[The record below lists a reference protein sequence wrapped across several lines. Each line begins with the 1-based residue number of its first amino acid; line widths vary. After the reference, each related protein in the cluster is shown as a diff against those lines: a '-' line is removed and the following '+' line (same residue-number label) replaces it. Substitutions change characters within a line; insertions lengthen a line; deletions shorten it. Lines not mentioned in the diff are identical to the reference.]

1 VSSLYK
7 DFRFRS
13 ILIANIAS
21 SIGSGITM
29 IAIPWL
35 LVTSDNGSSLFGYIT
50 LIMTIIN
57 FMITPSIGFLV
68 DKWSRKSILLAG
80 EIFGFIML
88 VAFASIGFFGATYE
102 TWHYIVLY
110 FTGSLYYTLF
120 YPAMFAF
127 NQEIF
132 EKNHYKALNGMMEVQ
147 GQLSSMIAGAVAS
160 FLMVKVELQWVL
172 ILDAFTYLVAINYF
186 ARIPYQRLIR
196 ENNKDGFTRKM
207 TEGFRFMS
215 KRPVMFLFL
224 IASVM
229 PFIGVMVTNYLFPVY
244 LSEVLEAEASVYG
257 TQSMVYGMGAMF
269 AGMMIPIVTKK
280 IGNEKTMVWTV
291 FCYTLFISL
300 IVWVS
305 LPIYLGFMFFIAV
318 GNSGVRVARNSFM
331 MDHIPNEIIGRI
343 DSLFRAIGLAIRI
356 ILLIIFT
363 NLAATGVIISF
374 GILSIMMVLAFVTIF
389 FSWKRLWRNENETV
403 LRQSTTI

>member
-1 VSSLYK
+1 
-7 DFRFRS
+7 
-13 ILIANIAS
+13 
-21 SIGSGITM
+21 M

-35 LVTSDNGSSLFGYIT
+35 LVTSENGSALFGYIT
-50 LIMTIIN
+50 LVMTIIN

-68 DKWSRKSILLAG
+68 DKWSRKNILLVG

-88 VAFASIGFFGATYE
+88 VVFAGIGLTGGTYE

-127 NQEIF
+127 NQEVF
-132 EKNHYKALNGMMEVQ
+132 EKSHFKALNGMMEVQ

-160 FLMVKVELQWVL
+160 FLMIKVELQWILV
-172 ILDAFTYLVAINYF
+172 LDAFTYLIAIYFF
-186 ARIPYQRLIR
+186 ARIPYKRLAVEKNSDR
-196 ENNKDGFTRKM
+196 FTRKM

-215 KRPVMFLFL
+215 KRPIMFLFL

-229 PFIGVMVTNYLFPVY
+229 PFIGVMMTNYLFPVY
-244 LSEVLEAEASVYG
+244 LSEVLKAEESIYG
-257 TQSMVYGMGAMF
+257 LQSMVYGLGAMF
-269 AGMMIPIVTKK
+269 AGMMIPLVAKK
-280 IGNEKTMVWTV
+280 LGNEKTMVWTV

-305 LPIYLGFMFFIAV
+305 LPLYLGCMFFIAI

-356 ILLIIFT
+356 LLLLIFT
-363 NLAATGVIISF
+363 NLAETGVILSF
-374 GILSIMMVLAFVTIF
+374 GILSILMLIASVTIY
-389 FSWKRLWRNENETV
+389 FSWKKLWKNEKV
-403 LRQSTTI
+403 SVIGQSSTI

>member
-1 VSSLYK
+1 MNSLYK

-13 ILIANIAS
+13 ILVANIAS

-35 LVTSDNGSSLFGYIT
+35 LVTSENGSSLFGYIT
-50 LIMTIIN
+50 LIMTMVN
-57 FMITPSIGFLV
+57 FVITPSIGLLI

-88 VAFASIGFFGATYE
+88 VAFAGSGLVGGAYE
-102 TWHYIVLY
+102 TWHLIVLY

-120 YPAMFAF
+120 YPTMFAF

-132 EKNHYKALNGMMEVQ
+132 EKRQYKALNGMMEVQ

-160 FLMVKVELQWVL
+160 FLMIKVELQWIL
-172 ILDAFTYLVAINYF
+172 LLDAFTYLIAIYYF
-186 ARIPYQRLIR
+186 IRIPYQRLMQ
-196 ENNKDGFTRKM
+196 EKNKEDFSGKM
-207 TEGFRFMS
+207 TAGFRFMS
-215 KRPVMFLFL
+215 KKPTMFLFL

-229 PFIGVMVTNYLFPVY
+229 PFIGVMMTNYLFPVY
-244 LSEVLEAEASVYG
+244 LSEVLKADASVYG
-257 TQSMVYGMGAMF
+257 MESMIYGMGAMI
-269 AGMMIPIVTKK
+269 AGMLIPLVAKK
-280 IGNEKTMVWTV
+280 IGNEKTMVLTV

-300 IVWVS
+300 IIWVS
-305 LPIYLGFMFFIAV
+305 LPIYLGFMFFIAI

-343 DSLFRAIGLAIRI
+343 DSLFRAIGLAFRI
-356 ILLIIFT
+356 ILLIVFT
-363 NLAATGVIISF
+363 NLAATGVVLSF
-374 GILSIMMVLAFVTIF
+374 GILSIMMILASVTIF
-389 FSWKRLWRNENETV
+389 FSWKRLWRDENVGV
-403 LRQSTTI
+403 LGQSTTI